1 MADTLPTPHNT
12 SDMLLAERPTFA
24 GYRPWSS
31 RRDAKEVDEHGST
44 LMTPRYLLQLCR
56 EQKLYQTPE
65 LNDKL
70 YLHFKG
76 FSKIENLEP
85 YTGLRSLWLE
95 GNGLTTLSG
104 LSTLT
109 DIRCLF
115 VSQNCIEEI
124 THLSTLQN
132 LDTLNLDNNLL
143 KRVSGLEGLTGLKT
157 LQLANNFLKD
167 RESVEGLKECP
178 GITVLDL
185 ANNKLEDVEVVDVL
199 AELPNLA
206 VLNLMSNPVI
216 AKIKNYRRVLISRIK
231 TLTYLDDRPVFDKE
245 RLSTEAWARG
255 GPEAEKAERER
266 QRDEERKAQDR
277 NFEALKKLQT
287 EARAR
292 RLEAY
297 GEEPEPTYA
306 PNIEKMRNDMLRK
319 VDDGDGASND
329 NNGDDDAAEPA
340 RREIAAAEGG
350 SSVSTATAGA
360 APIRRFV
367 EMSTAGKRIGG
378 GADPDSDDGDDGDD
392 NNEEEEDARQVAAPP
407 PEHRNEVVA
416 EHDDLLSEIAASL
429 PHLAEARAAA
439 AQGSWIR
446 EIPNEDDAEEEEI
459 PALEAEDNGRLRLKS
474 SRTGERR
481 EAWGEQ

>member
-1 MADTLPTPHNT
+1 MADTLRTPHNT
-12 SDMLLAERPTFA
+12 SDMLLAERSTFA

-95 GNGLTTLSG
+95 GNGLTTLCG

-292 RLEAY
+292 RLETY

-306 PNIEKMRNDMLRK
+306 PNIEKMRTDMLRK
-319 VDDGDGASND
+319 VDGASND
-329 NNGDDDAAEPA
+329 NENDDAAEPA

-350 SSVSTATAGA
+350 RVSTATAGA

-378 GADPDSDDGDDGDD
+378 GGADSDSDDGDDH
-392 NNEEEEDARQVAAPP
+392 NEEEDAKQVAAPP
-407 PEHRNEVVA
+407 PPEQRHEVVA
-416 EHDDLLSEIAASL
+416 EHGDLLSEIAASI

-446 EIPNEDDAEEEEI
+446 EIPNEDDAEEEEDI
-459 PALEAEDNGRLRLKS
+459 LALEAEDNNGRLRLKS

>member
-1 MADTLPTPHNT
+1 MADTLPSPHNT

-167 RESVEGLKECP
+167 WESVEGLKECP

-292 RLEAY
+292 RLETY
-297 GEEPEPTYA
+297 GEETEPTYA

-319 VDDGDGASND
+319 VDDGGASND
-329 NNGDDDAAEPA
+329 NDDDDASEPA

-350 SSVSTATAGA
+350 SVSTASA

-378 GADPDSDDGDDGDD
+378 GADPDSDDDDGDD
-392 NNEEEEDARQVAAPP
+392 NNEEEEDAKRVAAPP
-407 PEHRNEVVA
+407 PPEQRVA
-416 EHDDLLSEIAASL
+416 EHGDLLSEIAASI

-446 EIPNEDDAEEEEI
+446 EIPNEDDAAEEEEEEDI

>member
-1 MADTLPTPHNT
+1 
-12 SDMLLAERPTFA
+12 MLLAERPTFA

-65 LNDKL
+65 LNDKM

-76 FSKIENLEP
+76 FAKIENLEP

-95 GNGLTTLSG
+95 GNGLTSLDG

-109 DIRCLF
+109 DLRCLF

-124 THLSTLQN
+124 THLSHLQN

-143 KRVSGLEGLTGLKT
+143 KRVSGLEGLCGLKT

-167 RESVEGLKECP
+167 RAAIEGLKECR
-178 GITVLDL
+178 GIAVLDL
-185 ANNKLEDVEVVDVL
+185 ANNKLEDPNVVDVL

-216 AKIKNYRRVLISRIK
+216 AKIKNYRRVMISRIK

-245 RLSTEAWARG
+245 RLCAEAWARG

-266 QRDEERKAQDR
+266 QRDEERTAQAR

-292 RLEAY
+292 RLEKY
-297 GEEPEPTYA
+297 GEEAEPTYS
-306 PNIEKMRNDMLRK
+306 PEVEKMRNDMLRK
-319 VDDGDGASND
+319 GGGDNEEDDTVV
-329 NNGDDDAAEPA
+329 AAEPA
-340 RREIAAAEGG
+340 AREIAAAEGG
-350 SSVSTATAGA
+350 MPAA

-367 EMSTAGKRIGG
+367 EMSTAGKRIG
-378 GADPDSDDGDDGDD
+378 AVPDNDSDDDDGEEA
-392 NNEEEEDARQVAAPP
+392 EEEQPKEEVMTEEQTKPEVQKAVA
-407 PEHRNEVVA
+407 
-416 EHDDLLSEIAASL
+416 HDDLLSEIAATL
-429 PHLAEARAAA
+429 PHLVDRAPEAE
-439 AQGSWIR
+439 GSWIQ
-446 EIPNEDDAEEEEI
+446 EIADDDGPEAEDI
-459 PALEAEDNGRLRLKS
+459 PAFEAEDNGRLRLKS
-474 SRTGERR
+474 SRTGDRR
-481 EAWGEQ
+481 EAWGAE